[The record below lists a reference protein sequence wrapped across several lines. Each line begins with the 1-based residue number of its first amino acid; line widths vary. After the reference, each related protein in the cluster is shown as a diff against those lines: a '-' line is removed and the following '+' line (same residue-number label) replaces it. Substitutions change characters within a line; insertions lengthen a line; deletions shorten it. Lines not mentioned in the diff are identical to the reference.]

1 MEKMLTYEAPEITV
15 IYVGEEDILTASNP
29 EMPDI
34 GLDWS

>member
-1 MEKMLTYEAPEITV
+1 MEELLIYEAPEITV
-15 IYVGEEDILTASNP
+15 MQIGDEDILTASGP